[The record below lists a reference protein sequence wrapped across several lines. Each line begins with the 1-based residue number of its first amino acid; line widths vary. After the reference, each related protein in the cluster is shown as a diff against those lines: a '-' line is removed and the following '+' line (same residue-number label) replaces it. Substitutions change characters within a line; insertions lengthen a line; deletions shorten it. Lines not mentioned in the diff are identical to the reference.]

1 MKPEAIQ
8 QKLQFLY
15 AELKDIEEVYSPQRK
30 EYLLEEI
37 DYYELQLLKAKTQK
51 HYKETDK

>member
-37 DYYELQLLKAKTQK
+37 DYYELQLLKEKTQK